1 MYGKFVHFTS
11 QSIAILLTWHK
22 TVTKKSMNRIKNK

>member
-11 QSIAILLTWHK
+11 QSIGILLTWHK
-22 TVTKKSMNRIKNK
+22 TVTKKSLKHIKNK